1 MNIPEEWR
9 GVSWGAQHGL
19 RARSSSRF
27 KSKVNFSLEK
37 QMPVYLEYV
46 SVCVPCFSRKPWNP
60 MWLQRGGE
68 GAAERAEKPT
78 GVPVSNI
85 AGLFRYSAGVV
96 QINNSAHMRI
106 FRNLY
111 FMFLRTRCCIIRQS
125 MSKICLH
132 EAFRQVSVSTFS
144 HNDGHLPV
152 QNRLACFSRLTS
164 DLPLVL
170 SYPSGYFPQ

>member
-1 MNIPEEWR
+1 MANFKLTIAICSISELPRAWEARNEYSWR
-9 GVSWGAQHGL
+9 MERSFMGNSHGL

-125 MSKICLH
+125 MS
-132 EAFRQVSVSTFS
+132 
-144 HNDGHLPV
+144 
-152 QNRLACFSRLTS
+152 
-164 DLPLVL
+164 
-170 SYPSGYFPQ
+170 